1 MSRSSLLS
9 WANNLLDSADESAAG
24 VIEKAGVAVGR
35 TGGDDA
41 DAPGTDRT
49 SPTAPVSDQERSPT
63 PFIPIGPVPS
73 DILAAKDAEIQ
84 SLKSVWNQ
92 TRAEL
97 TKTKAILRQRED
109 VYRSA
114 MAKKQDELESQLEAN
129 ESMAAQRV
137 QELEAQLAAVQN
149 DQAAKQAAVD
159 EQVHA
164 LTERIETLS
173 QSELELKAERDALV
187 EASRLASEE
196 HARRVQEM
204 TADFERRHRDL
215 RDQTQVSSGSLQ
227 HYREREAE
235 LTNEKVQYAA
245 SLAQAQLELQTR
257 SAELKKAVEERN
269 WADVQ
274 RKRLEEEIAAL
285 KRQVAS
291 ANDAAMRLK
300 AQCDEVSRR
309 ERDKVAELQASH
321 DEAQRQLHAEISQLR
336 STLEQTTAD
345 SGSSTIQALERK
357 CANLTKHLLQRQ
369 TELERT
375 GSVASTLSLQLES
388 ERKRCS
394 DLDAERR
401 RLEARLA
408 DIASRVDIDVE
419 SGSGSGYVRKR
430 RGRYTAAKSNVL
442 GRVLDIMDNA
452 GAGIGIALRRSPV
465 TRIGLVVYV
474 VLLHIWVLFVL
485 NHYLHHE
492 VSSLN
497 DAGPHDIAS

>member
-159 EQVHA
+159 EQVRAARPADAHA
-164 LTERIETLS
+164 T
-173 QSELELKAERDALV
+173 
-187 EASRLASEE
+187 
-196 HARRVQEM
+196 
-204 TADFERRHRDL
+204 
-215 RDQTQVSSGSLQ
+215 
-227 HYREREAE
+227 
-235 LTNEKVQYAA
+235 
-245 SLAQAQLELQTR
+245 
-257 SAELKKAVEERN
+257 
-269 WADVQ
+269 
-274 RKRLEEEIAAL
+274 
-285 KRQVAS
+285 
-291 ANDAAMRLK
+291 
-300 AQCDEVSRR
+300 
-309 ERDKVAELQASH
+309 
-321 DEAQRQLHAEISQLR
+321 
-336 STLEQTTAD
+336 
-345 SGSSTIQALERK
+345 
-357 CANLTKHLLQRQ
+357 
-369 TELERT
+369 
-375 GSVASTLSLQLES
+375 
-388 ERKRCS
+388 
-394 DLDAERR
+394 
-401 RLEARLA
+401 
-408 DIASRVDIDVE
+408 
-419 SGSGSGYVRKR
+419 
-430 RGRYTAAKSNVL
+430 
-442 GRVLDIMDNA
+442 
-452 GAGIGIALRRSPV
+452 
-465 TRIGLVVYV
+465 
-474 VLLHIWVLFVL
+474 
-485 NHYLHHE
+485 
-492 VSSLN
+492 
-497 DAGPHDIAS
+497 